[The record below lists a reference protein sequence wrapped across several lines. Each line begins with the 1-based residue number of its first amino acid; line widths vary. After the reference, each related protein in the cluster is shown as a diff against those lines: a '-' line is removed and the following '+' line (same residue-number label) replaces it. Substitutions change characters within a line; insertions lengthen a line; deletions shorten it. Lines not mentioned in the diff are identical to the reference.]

1 MKKGFV
7 ANIEAMT
14 LKNGSYRKVLYTGKY
29 SQLVLMSL
37 KPGDEIGEE
46 VHDDIDQFFR
56 FEQGNG
62 AVIIDGVK
70 HRVRDGSGV
79 SWLLIKSGKK
89 KGYVPAAD
97 IVLCSETDD
106 GSGLIKTKN
115 TRARRLNWTGVVS
128 ASAASGVAMLPA
140 TS

>member
-7 ANIEAMT
+7 ANNEALT

-37 KPGDEIGEE
+37 KPGQDIGEE
-46 VHDDIDQFFR
+46 VHDDVDQFFR

-70 HRVRDGSGV
+70 NRVRDGSAV
-79 SWLLIKSGKK
+79 VVPSGARHNVINTSRDTELKLYTIYSPPEHQDGIVRRTKK
-89 KGYVPAAD
+89 VA
-97 IVLCSETDD
+97 EEREEHFD
-106 GSGLIKTKN
+106 GKT
-115 TRARRLNWTGVVS
+115 TE
-128 ASAASGVAMLPA
+128 
-140 TS
+140 